1 MEQKAYK
8 IFIIED
14 SDKDRELLEKR
25 KGVYTQTYLHFS

>member
-14 SDKDRELLEKR
+14 SDKDRELLENLNSA
-25 KGVYTQTYLHFS
+25 TLL